1 LKLAECKRKY
11 GFVQFYA
18 FVAAIL
24 LLMFYIGFI
33 AADKSNTALGQD
45 VKVMQQTVE
54 NLRQEN
60 QRLNSQLNTMKIQLD
75 VAKLAE
81 KESQNALQLAIKK
94 EMSLKQELAFFQ
106 RVMAPELTQD
116 GFVVERLEVTAT
128 QSTNNYALS
137 MVLLQHENIKDI
149 IKGDLNIELSGSL
162 NGKPQTF
169 NLAALQDEPKTP
181 LNFGFKY
188 FQVINTTITLP
199 DGFLPEQFDISTD
212 VYKYSRKRGSY
223 KTNIAWAEAYS
234 EAE

>member
-1 LKLAECKRKY
+1 MKLAEYKRKY

-24 LLMFYIGFI
+24 LITFYIGFI

-54 NLRQEN
+54 NLREEN

-75 VAKLAE
+75 IAKLAE
-81 KESQNALQLAIKK
+81 RESQNALQLAIKK

-128 QSTNNYALS
+128 QSTNNYAVS

-149 IKGDLNIELSGSL
+149 IKGDLDIVLSGSL
-162 NGKPQTF
+162 NGRPRSI
-169 NLAALQDEPKTP
+169 NLATLQDEPKTP

-199 DGFLPEQFDISTD
+199 EGFLPEQFDISTD

-223 KTNIAWAEAYS
+223 KTKISWAEAFS